1 MKLLSDFMGN
11 FSSLFLCNFF
21 LHFFFRFL
29 LKTIFQHFICYVYIH
44 TLGYMYILLWKPF
57 QIFYLC
63 LLTFRFSFVDVQNY
77 VNKYS
82 IMVYKSTYGCLCYS
96 FMKNQQNINPCRH
109 FSFHK
114 NVYFLYFMAFC
125 YYISNALFYFFFAFQ
140 FYFLNN
146 WCWNLNSRS
155 FLYF

>member
-1 MKLLSDFMGN
+1 MINNKRYSKFKENKVLFCIFKFLILLSDFMGN
-11 FSSLFLCNFF
+11 FSSLFLFLFFF
-21 LHFFFRFL
+21 LK
-29 LKTIFQHFICYVYIH
+29 KTIFQHFICYIYIR
-44 TLGYMYILLWKPF
+44 LGYMYILLWKPF

-114 NVYFLYFMAFC
+114 NVYCLYFMAFC
-125 YYISNALFYFFFAFQ
+125 YNISNALFFFCFHFFFE
-140 FYFLNN
+140 
-146 WCWNLNSRS
+146 
-155 FLYF
+155 